1 MESSRTA
8 IPETIAGSPEGIAHP
23 FLRSMI
29 LLLAA
34 SLGLAG
40 GYTSLFAGTTGVFL
54 LPIASALGS
63 GRAVAS
69 TCLAMASLGLAVGA
83 PIAGKLMDRY
93 GAYRVI
99 AVSLVLFVASL
110 LSIQLGPATPVL
122 LGIKTFVMG
131 LLGVAT
137 SPVGYLP
144 ILARSFERKTG
155 FAFGVASIGA
165 GVGAASAPWL
175 ARWAMTRY
183 GWEQAYAVLGLAAAV
198 MGLAALLLLRID
210 SQATRPIPAASRAG
224 RHGSSKP
231 LRESLAEPR
240 FWVISI
246 SIAVVAAVGLGS
258 IVHIPALLTDK
269 GLPMEKAVAGAAFS
283 AVGLTIGRF
292 GAGVLLD
299 VVSARVV
306 ACGAFLLGAAG
317 ALILAISSHNPPYA
331 LLATGAALTGM
342 LVGAEGDLMPFLVKR
357 YFGLASFG
365 SVYGVM
371 ISLFCLGTLGGP
383 ILFGIAFD
391 RLQSY
396 APVMMTAAAACV
408 ASAFA
413 ITLIGPYRYPR

>member
-1 MESSRTA
+1 MEGSHTALSEPIAASSSEA
-8 IPETIAGSPEGIAHP
+8 QHSV
-23 FLRSMI
+23 LRSAI
-29 LLLAA
+29 LLLAT

-54 LPIASALGS
+54 LPIASSLGS

-69 TCLAMASLGLAVGA
+69 TCLAMASLGLALGA

-99 AVSLVLFVASL
+99 AWSLALFVASL
-110 LSIQLGPATPVL
+110 LLICVGPATPML
-122 LGIKTFVMG
+122 IGFKTFVIG
-131 LLGVAT
+131 LLAVAT

-144 ILARSFERKTG
+144 ILARSFERRTG

-165 GVGAASAPWL
+165 GIGAASAPWV

-183 GWEQAYAVLGLAAAV
+183 GWEQAYAVLGVLAAV
-198 MGLAALLLLRID
+198 MGMAALLLLRVD
-210 SQATRPIPAASRAG
+210 RQATLPIPAASRG
-224 RHGSSKP
+224 GQHGPSNS

-240 FWVISI
+240 FWIISI
-246 SIAVVAAVGLGS
+246 SIAIVAAVGLGS

-269 GLPMEKAVAGAAFS
+269 GLSANQAVAGAAFS
-283 AVGLTIGRF
+283 AIGLTIGRF

-299 VVSARVV
+299 IVPARVV
-306 ACGAFLLGAAG
+306 ACGAFLLGAVG
-317 ALILAISSHNPPYA
+317 GLILATSSNNPSYA

-357 YFGLASFG
+357 YFGLSSFG

-396 APVMMTAAAACV
+396 TPVMMFASAACV
-408 ASAFA
+408 VSAFA